1 MIMMTFVFRWK
12 KDANDFLVQLGV
24 MSVKMAESQILAQNS
39 CNADTGLLE
48 VGNSVSALNNKN
60 EANCWQSM

>member
-1 MIMMTFVFRWK
+1 M
-12 KDANDFLVQLGV
+12 G
-24 MSVKMAESQILAQNS
+24 VKMAESQILAQNS
-39 CNADTGLLE
+39 CNADTGFLE